1 MRIHVIAVGAMRE
14 PHFRDAA
21 AEYLKRL
28 KPYADVRVTEVADR
42 DLSRDPARAVAEEGR
57 GVLRALP
64 AKAWVVALDPAGGE
78 RTSEE
83 LAGWLGDR
91 MNRGDSTIAF
101 VLGGADGLSDEVL
114 AFAGER
120 LSLSRMT
127 LPHQLARVV
136 LLEQVYRAFRI
147 MRGEPY
153 HR

>member
-42 DLSRDPARAVAEEGR
+42 DLSRDAARAVAEEGR

-114 AFAGER
+114 AVAGER

>member
-1 MRIHVIAVGAMRE
+1 MRIHVIAVGAQRE

-21 AEYLKRL
+21 GEYLKRL

-42 DLSRDPARAVAEEGR
+42 DLSRDAARAVAEEGR
-57 GVLRALP
+57 DVLRALP
-64 AKAWVVALDPAGGE
+64 DRALVVALDSAGME

-83 LAGWLGDR
+83 LAAWLGER
-91 MNRGDSTIAF
+91 MNSGDSTIAF
-101 VLGGADGLSDEVL
+101 VIGGADGLSPEVL
-114 AFAGER
+114 AASRER

-136 LLEQVYRAFRI
+136 VLEQLYRAFRI
-147 MRGEPY
+147 VRGEPY